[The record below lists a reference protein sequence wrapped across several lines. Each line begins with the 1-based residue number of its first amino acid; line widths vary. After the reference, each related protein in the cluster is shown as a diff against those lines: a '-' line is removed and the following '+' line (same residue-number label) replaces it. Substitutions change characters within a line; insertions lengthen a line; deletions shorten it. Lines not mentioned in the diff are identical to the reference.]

1 MILDKIRSS
10 LPMRDASSDQLLV
23 GLDIGTEFVK
33 ALIARIEG
41 DTLEVIGVGRARQD
55 LSDMHAPR
63 PKNKPEFKAKRLLS
77 VSPAS

>member
-10 LPMRDASSDQLLV
+10 LPKRDTSGDQLLV

-41 DTLEVIGVGRARQD
+41 DTLEIIGAGRARQD
-55 LSDMHAPR
+55 AVDAR
-63 PKNKPEFKAKRLLS
+63 RA
-77 VSPAS
+77 